1 MSRSENSMRN
11 IVTGIGGQLLNN
23 FLKLLCRTV
32 FIYTLGKE
40 YLGISSLYTNILSIL
55 SISELGFS
63 SAITYS
69 LYKPL
74 AENDIPKVQAL
85 MNFFRRAYKII
96 GLLILGVGLLLIPFL
111 SHLMNGVTERINIY
125 LFYILYLIQ
134 TSVSYFFFAYKAT
147 LLIADQKKYISD
159 IVIYNTQVI
168 VIIIQI
174 IILLFTH
181 SFLLFTVIAI
191 VGNVAQNLV
200 IAKVADK
207 KYKYLKKS
215 NVSLDN
221 TNKKDVYRRVYA
233 MSLYKVSTT
242 IVNSTDNLI
251 ISSFISVLAV
261 GIYDNY
267 YLIVNAVRSM
277 VIVVFQAFTA
287 SLGNLF
293 ATESKERNE
302 FIFRCINFLNFWVVS
317 FCSVCFLVLFQPFI
331 TLWIGSEYVF
341 DYYIVVI
348 IVANYATC
356 YLQNAVLVYKDASGL
371 FVKGKYRAVVSAV
384 LNLILS
390 IILVQYWGISGVFMG
405 TIISRILTTWWYDA
419 WLLYKHGFGMS
430 PVKYYLRY
438 IRSCTIIAI
447 VTLLI
452 NFVSMPLSD
461 TTWCN
466 LVIKLIICIVAV
478 NMIFYLLFGRSEEFI
493 YIVDKGKN
501 IINKKNRNKCVSKEL

>member
-1 MSRSENSMRN
+1 MRN

-23 FLKLLCRTV
+23 LLKFICRTV

-40 YLGISSLYTNILSIL
+40 YLGISSLYINILSVL

-96 GLLILGVGLLLIPFL
+96 GLIILGVGLLLMPFL
-111 SHLMNGVTERINIY
+111 PNLMKGVSEKINIY
-125 LFYILYLIQ
+125 LFYVLYLIQ

-159 IVIYNTQVI
+159 FVIYSTQVI
-168 VIIIQI
+168 MIIIQI
-174 IILLFTH
+174 IILLFTR
-181 SFLLFTVIAI
+181 SFLFYTIIMI
-191 VGNVAQNLV
+191 VGNIVQNLA

-207 KYKYLKKS
+207 KYKYLKKN
-215 NVSLDN
+215 NVCLDN
-221 TNKKDVYRRVYA
+221 ADRKDVYKRVYA

-277 VIVVFQAFTA
+277 VVVVFQAFTA

-293 ATESKERNE
+293 VTESKERNE
-302 FIFRCINFLNFWVVS
+302 FIFRCVNFLNFWVVG
-317 FCSVCFLVLFQPFI
+317 FCSICFLVLFQPFI

-384 LNLILS
+384 LNFVLS
-390 IILVQYWGISGVFMG
+390 IILVQYWGIAGVFMG
-405 TIISRILTTWWYDA
+405 TIISRLLTTWWYDA

-430 PVKYYLRY
+430 PVKYYARY
-438 IRSCTIIAI
+438 IRSCAIIAI

-452 NFVSMPLSD
+452 NFVSMPLSGVK
-461 TTWCN
+461 WEN
-466 LVIKLIICIVAV
+466 LIVKLIICVFLV
-478 NMIFYLLFGRSEEFI
+478 NMVFYLLFGRSEEFI

-501 IINKKNRNKCVSKEL
+501 IINKKTKNKFVKKEV